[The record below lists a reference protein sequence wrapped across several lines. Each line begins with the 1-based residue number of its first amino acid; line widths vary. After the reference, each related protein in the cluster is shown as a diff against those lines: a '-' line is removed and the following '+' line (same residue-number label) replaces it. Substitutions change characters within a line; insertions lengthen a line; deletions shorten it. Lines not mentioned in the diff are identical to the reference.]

1 MEKVKQREKFLLK
14 ILIISAIIILNFS
27 LEAMMMAKDP
37 SVFDNISKLKPGLSY
52 DDFLNSIIFSLFTK
66 VINPIT
72 ISLYTFFTIKK
83 YGINKTYK
91 LFFGAMAIISI
102 VNLFFTF
109 SLGSVFYYLG
119 LILNI
124 ILLIVIV
131 RQER

>member
-1 MEKVKQREKFLLK
+1 MEKEKQRNKFLLQ
-14 ILIISAIIILNFS
+14 ILVVAAAIILNFS

-37 SVFDNISKLKPGLSY
+37 SVFETISKFKPGLSY
-52 DDFLNSIIFSLFTK
+52 DDFLNLIIFSLFIK

-91 LFFGAMAIISI
+91 LFFGAMTLISI
-102 VNLFFTF
+102 VNLFFSF

-124 ILLIVIV
+124 FLLIVIT

>member
-14 ILIISAIIILNFS
+14 ILIISALIILNFS
-27 LEAMMMAKDP
+27 LEAMMLAKDP
-37 SVFDNISKLKPGLSY
+37 SVFDTISKLKPGLSY

-83 YGINKTYK
+83 YGVNKTYK
-91 LFFGAMAIISI
+91 LFFGAMTLISI

>member
-1 MEKVKQREKFLLK
+1 MDKEKQRNKFLLK
-14 ILIISAIIILNFS
+14 ILIISFVIIINFS

-37 SVFDNISKLKPGLSY
+37 SVFDTISKMKPGLSY
-52 DDFLNSIIFSLFTK
+52 DDFLNSIIFSLFIK
-66 VINPIT
+66 IINPIT

-91 LFFGAMAIISI
+91 LFFGSMTLISL
-102 VNLFFTF
+102 VNLFFSF
-109 SLGSVFYYLG
+109 SIGSMFYYLG

-124 ILLIVIV
+124 ILLIVIS

>member
-14 ILIISAIIILNFS
+14 ILIVSAIIILNFS

-37 SVFDNISKLKPGLSY
+37 SVFDTISKLKPGLSY

-91 LFFGAMAIISI
+91 LFFGAMTIISI

>member
-14 ILIISAIIILNFS
+14 ILIVSALIILNFS

-37 SVFDNISKLKPGLSY
+37 SVFDIISKLKPGLSY

-83 YGINKTYK
+83 YGVNKTYK
-91 LFFGAMAIISI
+91 LFFGAMTIISI

-109 SLGSVFYYLG
+109 SLVSVFYYLG

>member
-1 MEKVKQREKFLLK
+1 MEKEKQREKFLLK
-14 ILIISAIIILNFS
+14 ILVISALIILNFS

-37 SVFDNISKLKPGLSY
+37 SVFDIISKAKPGLSY
-52 DDFLNSIIFSLFTK
+52 DDFLNSIIFSLFTR

-83 YGINKTYK
+83 YGVNKTYK
-91 LFFGAMAIISI
+91 LFFGAMTLISI

-124 ILLIVIV
+124 ILLIVII

>member
-91 LFFGAMAIISI
+91 LFFGAMTTTSI

>member
-1 MEKVKQREKFLLK
+1 MVKAKQREKFLLK
-14 ILIISAIIILNFS
+14 ILIVSALIILNFS

-37 SVFDNISKLKPGLSY
+37 SVFDTISKLKPGLSY

-83 YGINKTYK
+83 YGVNKTYK
-91 LFFGAMAIISI
+91 LFFGAMTLISI

>member
-1 MEKVKQREKFLLK
+1 MDKEKQRNKFLLK
-14 ILIISAIIILNFS
+14 ILIISFVIIINFS

-37 SVFDNISKLKPGLSY
+37 SVFDTISKMKPGLSY
-52 DDFLNSIIFSLFTK
+52 DDFLNSIIFSLFIK
-66 VINPIT
+66 IINPIT

-91 LFFGAMAIISI
+91 LFFGAMTLISL
-102 VNLFFTF
+102 VNLFFSF
-109 SLGSVFYYLG
+109 SIGSIFYYLG

-124 ILLIVIV
+124 ILLIVIS

>member
-1 MEKVKQREKFLLK
+1 MDKEKQRNKFLLK
-14 ILIISAIIILNFS
+14 ILIISFVIIINFS

-37 SVFDNISKLKPGLSY
+37 SVFDTISKMKPGLSY
-52 DDFLNSIIFSLFTK
+52 DDFLNSIIFSLFIK
-66 VINPIT
+66 IINPIT

-91 LFFGAMAIISI
+91 LFFGAMTLISL
-102 VNLFFTF
+102 VNLFFSF
-109 SLGSVFYYLG
+109 SLGSMFYYLG

-124 ILLIVIV
+124 ILLIVIS

>member
-1 MEKVKQREKFLLK
+1 MEKVNQREKFLLK

-37 SVFDNISKLKPGLSY
+37 SVFDTISKLRPGLSY

-83 YGINKTYK
+83 YGVNKTYK
-91 LFFGAMAIISI
+91 LFFGAMTIISI

>member
-1 MEKVKQREKFLLK
+1 MEKLKQREKFLLK
-14 ILIISAIIILNFS
+14 ILIISAIVILNFS

-37 SVFDNISKLKPGLSY
+37 SVFDTISKLKPGLSY

-83 YGINKTYK
+83 YGVNKTYK
-91 LFFGAMAIISI
+91 LFFGAMTIISI

>member
-1 MEKVKQREKFLLK
+1 MEKVKQRKKFLSK
-14 ILIISAIIILNFS
+14 ILIVSALIILNFS

-37 SVFDNISKLKPGLSY
+37 SVFDTVSKLKPGLSY

-83 YGINKTYK
+83 YGVNKTYK
-91 LFFGAMAIISI
+91 LFFGAMTIISI

>member
-1 MEKVKQREKFLLK
+1 MDKEKQRNKFLLK
-14 ILIISAIIILNFS
+14 ILIISFVIIINFS

-37 SVFDNISKLKPGLSY
+37 SVFDTISKMKPGLSY
-52 DDFLNSIIFSLFTK
+52 DDFLNSIIFSLFIK
-66 VINPIT
+66 IINPIT

-91 LFFGAMAIISI
+91 LFFGAMTLISL
-102 VNLFFTF
+102 VNLFFSF
-109 SLGSVFYYLG
+109 SLGSIFYYLG

-124 ILLIVIV
+124 ILLIVIS

>member
-1 MEKVKQREKFLLK
+1 MDKEKQRNKFLLK
-14 ILIISAIIILNFS
+14 ILIISFVIIINFS

-37 SVFDNISKLKPGLSY
+37 SVFDTISKMKPGLSY
-52 DDFLNSIIFSLFTK
+52 DDFLNSIIFSLFIK
-66 VINPIT
+66 IINPIT

-91 LFFGAMAIISI
+91 LFFGSMTLISL
-102 VNLFFTF
+102 VNLFFSF
-109 SLGSVFYYLG
+109 SLGSMFYYLG

-124 ILLIVIV
+124 ILLIVIS

>member
-1 MEKVKQREKFLLK
+1 MVKAKQREKFLLK
-14 ILIISAIIILNFS
+14 ILIVSAIIILNFS

-37 SVFDNISKLKPGLSY
+37 SVFDTISKLKPGLSY
-52 DDFLNSIIFSLFTK
+52 DDFLNRLIFSLFTK

-91 LFFGAMAIISI
+91 LFFGAMTLISI

>member
-37 SVFDNISKLKPGLSY
+37 SVFDTISKLKPGLSY

-72 ISLYTFFTIKK
+72 ISLHTFFTIKK
-83 YGINKTYK
+83 YGVNKTYK
-91 LFFGAMAIISI
+91 LFFGAMTIISI

>member
-14 ILIISAIIILNFS
+14 ILIVSALIILNFS

-37 SVFDNISKLKPGLSY
+37 SVFDTISKLKPELSY

-83 YGINKTYK
+83 YGVNKTYK
-91 LFFGAMAIISI
+91 LFFGAMTLISI

>member
-1 MEKVKQREKFLLK
+1 MDKEKRRNKFLFK
-14 ILIISAIIILNFS
+14 ILIISFVIIINFS

-37 SVFDNISKLKPGLSY
+37 SVFDTISKMKPGLSY
-52 DDFLNSIIFSLFTK
+52 DDFLNSIIFSLFIK
-66 VINPIT
+66 IINPIT

-91 LFFGAMAIISI
+91 LFFGAMTLISL
-102 VNLFFTF
+102 VNLFFSF
-109 SLGSVFYYLG
+109 SIGSMFYYLG

-124 ILLIVIV
+124 ILLIVIS

>member
-1 MEKVKQREKFLLK
+1 MDKEKQRNKFLLK
-14 ILIISAIIILNFS
+14 ILIISFVIIINFS

-37 SVFDNISKLKPGLSY
+37 SVFDTISKMKPGLSY
-52 DDFLNSIIFSLFTK
+52 DDFLNSIIFSLFIK
-66 VINPIT
+66 IINPIT

-91 LFFGAMAIISI
+91 LFFGAMTLISL
-102 VNLFFTF
+102 VNLFFSF
-109 SLGSVFYYLG
+109 SIGSMFYYLG

-124 ILLIVIV
+124 ILLIVIS

>member
-37 SVFDNISKLKPGLSY
+37 SVFDTISKLKPGLSY

-83 YGINKTYK
+83 YGVNKTYK
-91 LFFGAMAIISI
+91 LFFGAMTIISI

>member
-1 MEKVKQREKFLLK
+1 MEKVKQRENFLLK
-14 ILIISAIIILNFS
+14 ILIISALIILNFS

-37 SVFDNISKLKPGLSY
+37 SVFDTISKLKPGLSY

-83 YGINKTYK
+83 YGVNKTYK
-91 LFFGAMAIISI
+91 LFFGAMTLISI

>member
-1 MEKVKQREKFLLK
+1 MEKLKQREKFLLK

-37 SVFDNISKLKPGLSY
+37 SVFDTISKLKPGLSY

-83 YGINKTYK
+83 YGVNKTYK
-91 LFFGAMAIISI
+91 LFFGAMIIISI

>member
-1 MEKVKQREKFLLK
+1 MVKAKQREKFLLK

-37 SVFDNISKLKPGLSY
+37 SVFDTISKLKPGLSY
-52 DDFLNSIIFSLFTK
+52 DDFLNRLIFSLFTK

-91 LFFGAMAIISI
+91 LFFGAMTLISI

>member
-1 MEKVKQREKFLLK
+1 MVKAKQREKFLLK

-37 SVFDNISKLKPGLSY
+37 SVFDTISKLKPGLSY
-52 DDFLNSIIFSLFTK
+52 DYFLNRLIFSLFTK

-91 LFFGAMAIISI
+91 LFFGAMTLISI

>member
-1 MEKVKQREKFLLK
+1 MDKEKRRNKFLLK
-14 ILIISAIIILNFS
+14 ILIISFVIIINFS

-37 SVFDNISKLKPGLSY
+37 SVFDTISKMKPGLSY
-52 DDFLNSIIFSLFTK
+52 DDFLNSIIFSLFIK
-66 VINPIT
+66 IINPIT

-91 LFFGAMAIISI
+91 LFFGAMTLISL
-102 VNLFFTF
+102 VNLFFSF
-109 SLGSVFYYLG
+109 SIGSIFYYLG

-124 ILLIVIV
+124 ILLIVIS

>member
-1 MEKVKQREKFLLK
+1 MVKAKQREKFLLK

-37 SVFDNISKLKPGLSY
+37 SVFDTISKLTPGLSY
-52 DDFLNSIIFSLFTK
+52 DDFLNSLIFSLFTK

-91 LFFGAMAIISI
+91 LFFGAMTLISI

>member
-1 MEKVKQREKFLLK
+1 MDKEKQRNKFLLK
-14 ILIISAIIILNFS
+14 ILIISFVIIINFS

-37 SVFDNISKLKPGLSY
+37 SVFDTISKMKPGLSY
-52 DDFLNSIIFSLFTK
+52 DDFLNSIIFSLFIK
-66 VINPIT
+66 IINPIT

-91 LFFGAMAIISI
+91 IFFGSMTLISL
-102 VNLFFTF
+102 VNLFFSF
-109 SLGSVFYYLG
+109 SIGSMFYYLG

-124 ILLIVIV
+124 ILLIVIS

>member
-1 MEKVKQREKFLLK
+1 MVKAKQREKFLLK
-14 ILIISAIIILNFS
+14 ILMISFIIIVNFS

-37 SVFDNISKLKPGLSY
+37 SVFDAISKLKPGLSY

-91 LFFGAMAIISI
+91 LFFGAMTLISI

>member
-27 LEAMMMAKDP
+27 LEAMMMAKDT
-37 SVFDNISKLKPGLSY
+37 SVFDTISKLKPGLSY

-91 LFFGAMAIISI
+91 LFFGAMTIISI

>member
-1 MEKVKQREKFLLK
+1 MEKQKERNKFLIK
-14 ILIISAIIILNFS
+14 ILLISAAIILNFS

-37 SVFDNISKLKPGLSY
+37 SVFETISNIKPGLSY
-52 DDFLNSIIFSLFTK
+52 DDFLNSVIFSLFVK

-83 YGINKTYK
+83 YSINKTYK
-91 LFFGAMAIISI
+91 LFFGAMTLISI
-102 VNLFFTF
+102 VNLFFSL

-124 ILLIVIV
+124 FLLIVITK
-131 RQER
+131 QER

>member
-1 MEKVKQREKFLLK
+1 MVKAKQREKFLLK
-14 ILIISAIIILNFS
+14 ILMISFIIIVNFS

-37 SVFDNISKLKPGLSY
+37 SVFDAISKLKPGLSY

-91 LFFGAMAIISI
+91 LFFGAMTIISI

>member
-37 SVFDNISKLKPGLSY
+37 SVFDTISKLKPGLSY

-83 YGINKTYK
+83 YGVNKTYK
-91 LFFGAMAIISI
+91 LFFAAMTIISI

>member
-1 MEKVKQREKFLLK
+1 MDKEKQRNKFLLK
-14 ILIISAIIILNFS
+14 ILIISFVIIINFS

-37 SVFDNISKLKPGLSY
+37 SVFDTISKLKPGLSY

-83 YGINKTYK
+83 YGVNKTYK
-91 LFFGAMAIISI
+91 LFFGAMTIISI

>member
-37 SVFDNISKLKPGLSY
+37 SVFDTISKLKPGLSY

-83 YGINKTYK
+83 YGVNKTYK
-91 LFFGAMAIISI
+91 LFFGAMTIISI

-119 LILNI
+119 IILNI

>member
-14 ILIISAIIILNFS
+14 ILIISALIILNFS
-27 LEAMMMAKDP
+27 LEAMRMAKDP
-37 SVFDNISKLKPGLSY
+37 SVFDTISKLKPGLSY

-83 YGINKTYK
+83 YGVNKTYK
-91 LFFGAMAIISI
+91 LFFGAMTLISI